1 MVSVNRRH
9 FLAAASAA
17 AFTSMTSLGRSAEAN
32 DELRVVVIGVNSIG
46 NTHLNGFPKIPGV
59 KVVGACDCDSAVLG
73 TRVEEF
79 DKKFGYQLKKYEDL
93 RRVFDDQDV
102 DAVVVGMPNHW
113 HGLATVWGCQAGKDV
128 YTEKPCSH
136 NIWEAGQMA
145 KAAEKYDR
153 IVQIGIQRR
162 SFKHLQDFFQ
172 EVHEGALGKIKNV
185 KGLYLSR
192 RESIG
197 RPTSQPT
204 PPATVNHDLWCGP
217 GSTKLERAKYHYDWH
232 WFWDYGNAEL
242 GNNGPHILDLCRWAV
257 GAEEFPT
264 AVSSI
269 GGRYAWDDNGQTPNT
284 HLLRYEYAKAPITF
298 EIRDLPTATGKKD
311 TCDYMGLSYGIVI
324 EGEEGT
330 YLGFDTGKVVDPDGK
345 TIREIKGDTGSD
357 GGRQLHRENFVKA
370 VRSRKTSDLNC
381 PVKTGHLSTALCHLG
396 NISHRTGEA
405 VSLSSL
411 SERIQ
416 DQPLM
421 SDAAARMTEH
431 LAANGV
437 DVATAAVEMGRTL
450 TIDPTTETFPG
461 DEAANRLLRRE
472 YRAPFVVPEQV

>member
-1 MVSVNRRH
+1 MVSVSRRH

-17 AFTSMTSLGRSAEAN
+17 SFTSMTSLGRAAEAN
-32 DELRVVVIGVNSIG
+32 DEIRVVVIGVNSIG
-46 NTHLNGFPKIPGV
+46 STHLNGFPKIPGV
-59 KVVGACDCDSAVLG
+59 KVVGACDADSAVLG
-73 TRVEEF
+73 KRAGEF
-79 DKKFGYQLKKYEDL
+79 DKKFGYKLKTYEDL
-93 RRVFDDQDV
+93 RRVFDDADV

-145 KAAEKYDR
+145 KAADKYDR
-153 IVQIGIQRR
+153 IVQVGIQRR
-162 SFKHLQDFFQ
+162 SFTHLRDFFS
-172 EVHEGALGKIKNV
+172 EVQQGALGKVKNV

-197 RPTSQPT
+197 NPTS
-204 PPATVNHDLWCGP
+204 PPKPLATVNHNLWCGP

-232 WFWDYGNAEL
+232 WFWEYGNAEL
-242 GNNGPHILDLCRWAV
+242 GNNGPHILDLCRWAI

-264 AVSSI
+264 AVSSV
-269 GGRYAWDDNGQTPNT
+269 GGRYVWHDNGQTPNT

-298 EIRDLPTATGKKD
+298 EIRDLPTATGKRD

-324 EGEEGT
+324 EGTEGT
-330 YLGFDTGKVVDPDGK
+330 YLGFDTGKVLDPDGK
-345 TIREIKGDTGSD
+345 VVREITGNTGTD

-370 VRSRKTSDLNC
+370 VRSRQTSDLNC
-381 PVKTGHLSTALCHLG
+381 PVATGHLSTALCHLG
-396 NISHRTGEA
+396 NISHRTGQA
-405 VSLSSL
+405 VSLASL
-411 SERIQ
+411 PERIQ

-421 SDAAARMTEH
+421 TDAATRMTDH

-437 DVATAAVEMGRTL
+437 DVATAAVELGRTL
-450 TIDPTTETFPG
+450 MIDPKTETFPG